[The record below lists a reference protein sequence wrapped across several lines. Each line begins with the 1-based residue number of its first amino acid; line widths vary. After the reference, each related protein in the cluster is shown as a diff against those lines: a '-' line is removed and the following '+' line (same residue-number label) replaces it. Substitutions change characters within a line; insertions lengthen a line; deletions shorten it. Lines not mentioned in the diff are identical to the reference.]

1 MPGRHTHALKHS
13 DTLALAQESQRAV
26 ARVRERGRRWILSGW
41 AISLVGVFLYCRALF
56 AAEADG
62 DLATLLSHTGV
73 SGWAAL
79 FLIAIGVVFWLSGNL
94 VYLKDALDSQET
106 GPDGK
111 PKDHGTL

>member
-1 MPGRHTHALKHS
+1 MASRHTHALKHS
-13 DTLALAQESQRAV
+13 DALALARESQHAV

-79 FLIAIGVVFWLSGNL
+79 LLIAVGVVFWLSGNL
-94 VYLKDALDSQET
+94 VYLKDALDSQEV
-106 GPDGK
+106 GPDGQ
-111 PKDHGTL
+111 PRDHGTL